1 MDQSP
6 LLDLDGRRKKQAKQ
20 GHRVLC
26 LFDSRKAAI
35 IVNVIALALYIIFF
49 VLAAIIMPPNV
60 WMIVFFTISVLF
72 YVTVIVGA
80 CSFRHCAVLTAL
92 IWEVIVLVLNI
103 IWVSTFDWNAVHDS
117 NRTNT
122 IIAVTVLFV
131 WRLLVLYA
139 DGTFV
144 HETRKGIMT
153 KDTRSREAY
162 FCCCNV

>member
-1 MDQSP
+1 MADQTP
-6 LLDLDGRRKKQAKQ
+6 LIDGRKQGKQ

-26 LFDSRKAAI
+26 LFDSRKATL
-35 IVNVIALALYIIFF
+35 IVNFIALALLILFF
-49 VLAAIIMPPNV
+49 VLTAIVTPPDV
-60 WMIVFFTISVLF
+60 WMIVVFIISVLF
-72 YVTVIVGA
+72 YVTVIIGA
-80 CSFRHCAVLTAL
+80 CSFRYCAVLTAL

-103 IWVSTFDWNAVHDS
+103 IFVATYDWNAVPEN
-117 NRTNT
+117 NRTGT
-122 IIAVTVLFV
+122 IVAFTVLFV

-153 KDTRSREAY
+153 KETRSREAY